1 MNHNSAALIAN
12 SPGRRSRIR
21 TLAAFAVAANLTSTS
36 LAAQTLQQSAVS
48 QISSSQ
54 VVTPA
59 VNVRNVRFQ
68 RTLLGV
74 GGELAGVF
82 AGGTLGYALAGD
94 CNSQREFCEWHGF
107 VELLIGSVIGGVAG
121 SAVGAA
127 IPHGFGA
134 CSRGRRVKRAAVGS
148 VVGAAIAF
156 ATVAVELETLALPVL
171 VLAPPITAA
180 YALKR
185 C

>member
-1 MNHNSAALIAN
+1 MPA
-12 SPGRRSRIR
+12 
-21 TLAAFAVAANLTSTS
+21 LAAFAVAACLTSTS
-36 LAAQTLQQSAVS
+36 LAAQQLQQSAVS
-48 QISSSQ
+48 QRSASQ

-59 VNVRNVRFQ
+59 VNLLNVRFQ

-94 CNSQREFCEWHGF
+94 CDSLREFCEWHGF
-107 VELLIGSVIGGVAG
+107 VEWMIGSAIGGVAG
-121 SAVGAA
+121 SAAGAA
-127 IPHGFGA
+127 IPQGFGA
-134 CSRGRRVKRAAVGS
+134 CSRGRRFKRAAVGS
-148 VVGAAIAF
+148 VIGAAIAF
-156 ATVAVELETLALPVL
+156 ATMAAELESVTLAAF
-171 VLAPPITAA
+171 VLAPSMSAA